1 MADDRSM
8 EVLESWPDYTDYYNN
23 YNYSEIFL
31 IEPVE
36 DQGMQVAGWLTAT
49 FYSFIILISLTANS
63 FLLWVL
69 VKHKGLAS
77 SANLLLL
84 HLTISDLVFTFTLV
98 PWAVFHVWGWLF
110 GELACKLF
118 SGAIFLGF
126 YSYMMFLTCM
136 TVHRYM
142 VVVHALRTSSLD
154 ARRGRLYTHLT
165 SAVVWLVSA
174 SCSLP
179 EAFFSVTVNK
189 SDGMSCILAHHSAVL
204 ELTTHYVQILIFF
217 LLPFLVITFCYVQIL
232 ATIERCQIRNRQHTV
247 WLILCTIV
255 GFFICWTPYNV
266 TIFLHSLQL
275 LRIESMSSFAWEKGL
290 VYAYYITHIMAYCH
304 CCFNPLIQIFGGGMF
319 RKYLPSSSGFSRMSE
334 RERSQTFSS
343 PTTPY
348 QTSVAKQTCM

>member
-1 MADDRSM
+1 MDIHNSSSD
-8 EVLESWPDYTDYYNN
+8 EYIDYYAY
-23 YNYSEIFL
+23 YNYLDNSL

-36 DQGMQVAGWLTAT
+36 DQGMQVAGWLTAM
-49 FYSFIILISLTANS
+49 FYSLIILISLTANI

-69 VKHKGLAS
+69 VKQKGLAS

-154 ARRGRLYTHLT
+154 ARRGRLYIHFTCT
-165 SAVVWLVSA
+165 VVWVLSA

-179 EAFFSVTVNK
+179 EAFFSVTENNP
-189 SDGMSCILAHHSAVL
+189 DGMSCTLIHHSAVE
-204 ELTTHYVQILIFF
+204 ELTTHYVQISVFF
-217 LLPFLVITFCYVQIL
+217 LLPFLVIMFCYVQIL
-232 ATIERCQIRNRQHTV
+232 ATIKRCQIKNRQHTV

-266 TIFLHSLQL
+266 TIFLHSLQRL
-275 LRIESMSSFAWEKGL
+275 GIESMYSYAWQKGL
-290 VYAYYITHIMAYCH
+290 AYAYYITHIMAYCH

-319 RKYLPSSSGFSRMSE
+319 RRYLPSSSGFSRMSE
-334 RERSQTFSS
+334 NEGSHMFSS

-348 QTSVAKQTCM
+348 QTSVARQMHM

>member
-1 MADDRSM
+1 MD
-8 EVLESWPDYTDYYNN
+8 VLESWSEDTDYTDYYYN
-23 YNYSEIFL
+23 YNYSETFL
-31 IEPVE
+31 IKPVE
-36 DQGMQVAGWLTAT
+36 IQGMQVAGWLTAT

-98 PWAVFHVWGWLF
+98 PWAVFHVCGWLF

-118 SGAIFLGF
+118 SGSIFLGF

-142 VVVHALRTSSLD
+142 VVVHALRTSSLN

-165 SAVVWLVSA
+165 SAVVWVLSA

-179 EAFFSVTVNK
+179 EAFFSVTENK
-189 SDGMSCILAHHSAVL
+189 SDGMSCTLTYHSAVL
-204 ELTTHYVQILIFF
+204 ELTTHYVQILVFF

-232 ATIERCQIRNRQHTV
+232 ATIKRCQIRNRQHTV

-275 LRIESMSSFAWEKGL
+275 LRIESMYSFAWEKGL
-290 VYAYYITHIMAYCH
+290 AYAYYITHIMAYCH

-319 RKYLPSSSGFSRMSE
+319 RKYLPSRSGFSRMSE

-343 PTTPY
+343 PITPY
-348 QTSVAKQTCM
+348 QTSVARQTCM